1 MDDPK
6 TPHDRLHHRLFSHP
20 EVIEDLLR
28 QVIRR
33 LRPIGGPWIDE
44 LDWST
49 LKIENGVATSGN
61 LDRRISD
68 IVWSIAWRGSPLYL
82 ILLIEF
88 QSQPDRFMALRQL
101 TYLSLFYES
110 LVKAKRLDPEGRL
123 PPALPVC
130 LYNGDQPWRAPDRL
144 ESLIAP
150 PPEELRD
157 YQIRFRHLL
166 VDELD
171 IEIDLTAEERN
182 SAGGVFA
189 LQQAETVEELDEVL
203 GAIERW
209 LPAAEF
215 QTLRVDLVNLMRRVL
230 PPELENSRTRLQEFA
245 MYPKER
251 LAEDFYRKQA
261 KAEAMGHAKGRAEGQ
276 EEGRAEGQR
285 RLLGN
290 LLRLKFGE
298 VPADVNQQLEA
309 ADCGQLEAWA
319 ARVLTASTLQ
329 AVFAPQP

>member
-28 QVIRR
+28 QVIRK

-49 LKIENGVATSGN
+49 LKIENGVATSGR

-182 SAGGVFA
+182 SVGTIFA
-189 LQQAETVEELDEVL
+189 LQQVETAKQLESVL
-203 GAIERW
+203 GAIDFW

-215 QTLRVDLVNLMRRVL
+215 DTLRRDLASLVHHVL
-230 PPELENSRTRLQEFA
+230 PPNLEKTSQLRLEEFP
-245 MYPKER
+245 MYPRER
-251 LAEDFYRKQA
+251 LAQEFDRNQA
-261 KAEAMGHAKGRAEGQ
+261 KAEAKGRAEG
-276 EEGRAEGQR
+276 RADGQR